1 MDPRAIL
8 TGFLGRPRIVA
19 LRHVLDVYGQA
30 PGGLLANGLAFTS
43 LFAAIPTTLLVLGVG
58 GWIAAGDAAAADRLA
73 AALAA
78 AFPPLAE
85 LIDGAVSAISDG
97 AALTSVLGVI
107 GVIWTV
113 SQIYGALDVAFARI
127 FVGGVE
133 RNKAQ
138 RTVRGL
144 LVVLLIGGAIVAFAV
159 LVSVASLAE
168 AIVPA
173 EIPVATAVIGLVGST
188 PFLVALA
195 VASVLAT
202 YRTLPPSAPH
212 WRSAF
217 VPSVVAGVTIL
228 ILSQA
233 FTALVPRLVGV
244 ASLAGPL
251 ASAFVALAWL
261 SFTFQVLLYGAA
273 WVRVREE
280 ALDASLS
287 AGLVGAAAPTEP
299 GGSGQ

>member
-8 TGFLGRPRIVA
+8 TGLLGRPRIVA
-19 LRHVLDVYGQA
+19 LRRVLDVYGQA

-58 GWIAAGDAAAADRLA
+58 GWIASGDAAASDRLA
-73 AALAA
+73 IALAA

-97 AALTSVLGVI
+97 AALASVLGVI

-144 LVVLLIGGAIVAFAV
+144 LVVLLIGGGIVAFAV
-159 LVSVASLAE
+159 VVSVASLAE

-173 EIPVATAVIGLVGST
+173 EIPVATAVIDLVGSI
-188 PFLVALA
+188 PLLVALA
-195 VASVLAT
+195 VAAVLAT
-202 YRTLPPSAPH
+202 YRALPPSAPH

-217 VPSVVAGVTIL
+217 VPAVVAGIAIL
-228 ILSQA
+228 VLSQV

-244 ASLAGPL
+244 AALAGPL

-261 SFTFQVLLYGAA
+261 SFTFQALLYGAA

-287 AGLVGAAAPTEP
+287 ARLVGAAAPTEP
-299 GGSGQ
+299 GGRGQ